1 MKPELI
7 DRTLAKKNDQEGQSA
22 QTAKT
27 TKPKAT
33 CQITEKKENLI
44 EVKIETEVSEEF
56 NNDIGH
62 LEEKSDQSIFQV
74 TETCE
79 QFLEVKLETEQ
90 SEEFNNYTGHIE
102 EEYSGCE
109 EMDIFVGH
117 NVDKDGLENIQTDPD
132 ILLKSPKKRIRK
144 SYPVIPKNCPICSKE
159 VKYLNDHIKD
169 VHSEKPPENLICN
182 DCGKVFSKRKK
193 LRGHIAA
200 VHRVQPTKCD
210 ICSQQFKNLHSLR
223 GHKAK
228 VHESISKVTCPTCSK
243 EFKTKLKLYYHERA
257 VHTLEVSKCEACGKT
272 YKNKFLL
279 QKHVKVNHKD
289 LYEAQKNVQGIQI
302 C

>member
-7 DRTLAKKNDQEGQSA
+7 DRTITKRNNQVGKSA

-27 TKPKAT
+27 TKPKST
-33 CQITEKKENLI
+33 YQMTKKKENLI
-44 EVKIETEVSEEF
+44 KVKIETEISEEF

-62 LEEKSDQSIFQV
+62 LEETSDQPIFQV

-90 SEEFNNYTGHIE
+90 SEELNNYGVPIE
-102 EEYSGCE
+102 EENIQEYSEFE
-109 EMDIFVGH
+109 EMDIFGGH
-117 NVDKDGLENIQTDPD
+117 SFNKDGIENIQTDPD

-169 VHSEKPPENLICN
+169 VHSEKPPEHLICN

-210 ICSQQFKNLHSLR
+210 ICSQEFKNLHSLR

-228 VHESISKVTCPTCSK
+228 VHESISKVTCPTCS
-243 EFKTKLKLYYHERA
+243 
-257 VHTLEVSKCEACGKT
+257 
-272 YKNKFLL
+272 
-279 QKHVKVNHKD
+279 
-289 LYEAQKNVQGIQI
+289 
-302 C
+302 